1 LVRIDEQRLIDLP
14 ISALTLQNASEK
26 PGKHRLFRT
35 FRLTKAIGWSNTN
48 MRTSTPRSQAGKALR
63 LAAVVAAS
71 AAFLLAG
78 CGDKKETKGATQTAV
93 KVNKEEITVHQIN
106 FVLQQQR
113 GLKPEQA
120 EAASK
125 QILERLID
133 QELALQKATEL
144 KLDRD
149 PRVMQQLEAAK
160 REIVSRAYLEKA
172 GEAASKPTADEI
184 AKYYEANPA
193 LFKDRRVYSLQE
205 IAIEAKPE
213 QVAQLRTQ
221 LANAKNVTEF
231 VEYLKANDFRFS
243 GNQAVRAAEQLPLA
257 SLGTFAAMKDGQ
269 ALLNATATGAQ
280 VIVLAGS
287 RSQPV
292 TLEQATPAI
301 EQFLLNER
309 KRDILAKD
317 MKAMRDAA
325 KIEYLGKYAEAA
337 ASAPAAGGAPA
348 AAAPATAPAPAASGG
363 LDASSISKG
372 MGLK

>member
-1 LVRIDEQRLIDLP
+1 MQSL
-14 ISALTLQNASEK
+14 N
-26 PGKHRLFRT
+26 
-35 FRLTKAIGWSNTN
+35 
-48 MRTSTPRSQAGKALR
+48 PRPPANGCWR
-63 LAAVVAAS
+63 VAAVVAAS
-71 AAFLLAG
+71 AALLLAG
-78 CGDKKETKGATQTAV
+78 CGDKKKDKVASQTAV

-106 FVLQQQR
+106 YVLQQQR

-160 REIVSRAYLEKA
+160 REIVARAYLDKA
-172 GEAASKPTADEI
+172 GEVASKPTADEI

-193 LFKDRRVYSLQE
+193 LFKDRRIYSLQE

-213 QVAQLRTQ
+213 QIAQLRAQ
-221 LANAKNVTEF
+221 LGNAKNITEF

-243 GNQAVRAAEQLPLA
+243 GNQAVRPAEQLPLA

-269 ALLNATATGAQ
+269 ALLNATPTGAQ
-280 VIVLAGS
+280 VIMLASS

-292 TLEQATPAI
+292 TLQQATPAI
-301 EQFLLNER
+301 EQFLMNER
-309 KRDILAKD
+309 KREIIAKD

-325 KIEYLGKYAEAA
+325 TIEYVGKYAEVAA
-337 ASAPAAGGAPA
+337 AGASA
-348 AAAPATAPAPAASGG
+348 AAAATSAPATAPAASSG